1 MLCKPATPQLCA
13 RQRAPRY
20 PRWRH
25 EVPFDAQW
33 ASSMV
38 DFIVI
43 HEISD
48 LTARA
53 RAANCDSALTPIEA
67 YGEAVAVMYGL
78 SRVGFPS

>member
-1 MLCKPATPQLCA
+1 
-13 RQRAPRY
+13 
-20 PRWRH
+20 
-25 EVPFDAQW
+25 
-33 ASSMV
+33 MV